1 MWFAFICHTWSPAVF
16 HFCLPHWEVSAMR
29 ASPWLCP
36 CPVTPSL
43 DSPWRSVYLCRM
55 NRVHFFYLV
64 WPLETFSFAPWGV
77 DTQFCERKN
86 CVLTSFA
93 ASNNQCL
100 CMNLTHIYFMYYTFF
115 TLIGLRFYRSL
126 DFTPWKLM
134 SWSVSLVLKELES
147 CYDIS
152 KGRNQGGFCTSWF
165 HVATVLWGLL
175 PFLSQCL

>member
-1 MWFAFICHTWSPAVF
+1 MICCF
-16 HFCLPHWEVSAMR
+16 HVLDIVNNTVINIDMQVS
-29 ASPWLCP
+29 LC
-36 CPVTPSL
+36 VLGLNSL
-43 DSPWRSVYLCRM
+43 TIYLRVYMCI
-55 NRVHFFYLV
+55 Y
-64 WPLETFSFAPWGV
+64 
-77 DTQFCERKN
+77 

-134 SWSVSLVLKELES
+134 SWSVSLVLKEPES